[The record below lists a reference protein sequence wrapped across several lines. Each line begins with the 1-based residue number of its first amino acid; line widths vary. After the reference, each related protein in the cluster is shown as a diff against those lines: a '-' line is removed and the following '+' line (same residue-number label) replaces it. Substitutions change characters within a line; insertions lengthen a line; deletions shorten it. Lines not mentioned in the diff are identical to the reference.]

1 MRFTDPVKISYR
13 NLVANKFRSFLTI
26 LGIVIGVGSVIVIMA
41 IGGSAQSLILS
52 QISGIGSNLVGVL
65 PGASDEKDPPA
76 QALGIIITTLTYDD
90 FLSLVDKKNVPS
102 VETGAAYAQGTQTV
116 SHQDNDFSLAIMGV
130 THDYINVESVEV
142 AEGRF
147 FSLEDDGSLSRIVVL
162 GANVKE
168 DLFGQDNALG
178 KKIKIKN
185 ENFTVIG
192 ILKKKGSAGFGVAS
206 PDDSV
211 IVPLKT
217 AQKIILGINHLSFLR
232 LKIKSI
238 DEISNAKEDIVIT
251 LRERHNIKNSKDDD
265 FSVRDIASALDTIT
279 NVTNVLKYF
288 LLAVGSISLLVGGV
302 GIMNIM
308 LISVNQRIREVGLR
322 KAVGAKNGTI
332 MTQFLIESVTITLIG
347 GIIGIILGVLIAFLI
362 SIIIINIFGYDWKF
376 IVSWQS
382 IAVATTVSIL
392 IGLIFG
398 LYPARK
404 ASHISPMEALR
415 YE

>member
-1 MRFTDPVKISYR
+1 MRVMDPVRISYR
-13 NLVANKFRSFLTI
+13 NLMANKFRSFLTV
-26 LGIVIGVGSVIVIMA
+26 LGIMIGVGSVILIMA
-41 IGGSAQSLILS
+41 IGGSAQTLILD
-52 QISGIGSNLVGVL
+52 QISGVGSNLIGVL
-65 PGASDEKDPPA
+65 PGASDEDGPPA

-90 FLSLVDKKNVPS
+90 FLALMDKKNVPS
-102 VETGAAYAQGTQTV
+102 VETGAAYAQGTRTV
-116 SHQDNDFSLAIMGV
+116 SYQDNDYAHTIMGV
-130 THDYINVESVEV
+130 THDYINVENVEIE
-142 AEGRF
+142 EGRF
-147 FSLEDDGSLSRIVVL
+147 FSSEDDASLSRIAVI
-162 GANVKE
+162 GADTKE
-168 DLFGQDNALG
+168 ELFGTDNALG
-178 KKIKIKN
+178 KKIEIKN
-185 ENFTVIG
+185 ENFTVVG
-192 ILKKKGSAGFGVAS
+192 ILKRKGSSGFGMAS

-211 IVPLKT
+211 IIPLKA
-217 AQKIILGINHLSFLR
+217 AQKIVLGINHLSFLR
-232 LKIKSI
+232 VKVGNI
-238 DEISNAKEDIVIT
+238 DDISKTKEDMATT
-251 LRERHNIKNSKDDD
+251 LRERHDIDNPKDDD
-265 FSVRDIASALDTIT
+265 FSVRDIASALKTIT

-322 KAVGAKNGTI
+322 KAVGAKNTAI
-332 MTQFLIESVTITLIG
+332 MSQFLIESVTITLIG
-347 GIIGIILGVLIAFLI
+347 GIIGIILGILIALI
-362 SIIIINIFGYDWKF
+362 ISLVVIKGFGYDWEF

>member
-1 MRFTDPVKISYR
+1 
-13 NLVANKFRSFLTI
+13 
-26 LGIVIGVGSVIVIMA
+26 
-41 IGGSAQSLILS
+41 
-52 QISGIGSNLVGVL
+52 
-65 PGASDEKDPPA
+65 
-76 QALGIIITTLTYDD
+76 
-90 FLSLVDKKNVPS
+90 
-102 VETGAAYAQGTQTV
+102 
-116 SHQDNDFSLAIMGV
+116 
-130 THDYINVESVEV
+130 
-142 AEGRF
+142 
-147 FSLEDDGSLSRIVVL
+147 
-162 GANVKE
+162 
-168 DLFGQDNALG
+168 
-178 KKIKIKN
+178 
-185 ENFTVIG
+185 
-192 ILKKKGSAGFGVAS
+192 
-206 PDDSV
+206 
-211 IVPLKT
+211 
-217 AQKIILGINHLSFLR
+217 
-232 LKIKSI
+232 
-238 DEISNAKEDIVIT
+238 
-251 LRERHNIKNSKDDD
+251 
-265 FSVRDIASALDTIT
+265 
-279 NVTNVLKYF
+279 

-302 GIMNIM
+302 AIINKM